1 MAMRQSGQRMKWHG
15 RLAAVCCAAA
25 IGLTCLKVSPA
36 AAQTPDAP
44 IHLAQSDNR
53 GFNPFRTI
61 RRLFRNEGRV
71 ERNRPSRSQSGA
83 RSNRPSAA
91 SRAPAVVI
99 EPKDPNAGVIL
110 VVGDRMARGVADG
123 LRNMLAKQPMIRVD
137 TVTEDTA
144 GLAGEAPPDWATQVL
159 SKIRGEDVKAVVV
172 MMGRRDLGKT
182 IPGDPPLEF
191 MTEAWLAAYRDKV
204 ETLVRTVRRERKP
217 IVWVGL
223 PPTNTQ
229 IMNTDFTTLN
239 GIFRA
244 ANSERRARYIDLWDI
259 FLSDAGRYTSFGPDV
274 EGTRRRLRSQNRIGF
289 TGAGYQKVAFFVERE
304 LLRLL
309 GGYGGL
315 AFEGVEDDPNFI
327 VLTGRT
333 TSPEAELLG
342 GDARMPDPDTNS
354 ETYRFLVL
362 GEPLAPVPG
371 RVDSTLPLEMLR
383 ASGAP
388 PPVGAP

>member
-1 MAMRQSGQRMKWHG
+1 MIWIG
-15 RLAAVCCAAA
+15 RLCAVWCAVA
-25 IGLTCLKVSPA
+25 IVYPVFPVSL
-36 AAQTPDAP
+36 AQAQVPDAP

-61 RRLFRNEGRV
+61 RRLFNNERRV
-71 ERNRPSRSQSGA
+71 DRSRSSGSQSGA
-83 RSNRPSAA
+83 RTNRPAVTG
-91 SRAPAVVI
+91 RVPAVVI

-110 VVGDRMARGVADG
+110 VVGDRMARGVAAG
-123 LRNMLAKQPMIRVD
+123 LTNMLAKQPMIRVE
-137 TVTEDTA
+137 TVTEDTS
-144 GLAGEAPPDWATQVL
+144 GLAGEAPPDWTAQVL
-159 SKIRGEDVKAVVV
+159 SKIRGEDVKAVV
-172 MMGRRDLGKT
+172 MMIGRRDLEKI

-191 MTEAWLAAYRDKV
+191 MTEAWLAAYQDKV
-204 ETLVRTVRRERKP
+204 EDLVRTVRRERKP

-229 IMNTDFTTLN
+229 IMNTDFTALN
-239 GIFRA
+239 SIFRA
-244 ANSERRARYIDLWDI
+244 VNSERRARYIDLWDI

-274 EGTRRRLRSQNRIGF
+274 EGTRRRLRTQNRIDF

-309 GGYGGL
+309 GGFGGL

-342 GDARMPDPDTNS
+342 GDARVPDPDTSS

-371 RVDSTLPLEMLR
+371 RVDSTLPLDVLR

-388 PPVGAP
+388 PPAGVP